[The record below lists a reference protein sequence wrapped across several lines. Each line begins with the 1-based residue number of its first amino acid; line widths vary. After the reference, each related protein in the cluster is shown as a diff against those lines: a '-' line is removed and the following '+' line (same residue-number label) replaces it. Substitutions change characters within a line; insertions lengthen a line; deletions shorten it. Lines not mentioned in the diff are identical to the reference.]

1 MTSTAAKL
9 VRQHQRDSLG
19 LCVPWCWRCAA
30 EAEMAMRQGKRARAP
45 RQGSLFV
52 PTLVPAAAEL
62 PLPVRLVLPFVTP
75 SLNEWANWHYL
86 RRHRWGLR
94 AERALVASLRLQ
106 GLPVDLEGGERRAVT
121 VERYGRPGHVL
132 DDDNLR
138 GGCKGLVDALR
149 RLGLVR
155 DDSPRW
161 MTATYSDVRRRGETP
176 HTVVTIAAAPCGPRK
191 EAP

>member
-9 VRQHQRDSLG
+9 IRQHQRDPLG
-19 LCVPWCWRCAA
+19 RCHPWCWRCAA
-30 EAEMAMRQGKRARAP
+30 EADRDMRQGKRARAP

-52 PTLVPAAAEL
+52 PALVPAAVAL

-75 SLNEWANWHYL
+75 SLNEWLNWHHL

-106 GLPVDLEGGERRAVT
+106 GLPVDLECNERRAVL
-121 VERYGRPGHVL
+121 VERFGRPGHVL

-149 RLGLVR
+149 RLGLVH

-161 MTATYSDVRRRGETP
+161 MVATYVDVRRRGERP
-176 HTVVTIAAAPCGPRK
+176 HTVVSIDAAPEVMAR
-191 EAP
+191 